1 MDAMLRLREA
11 IEFPFRSPGWP
22 RKLAIGSALS
32 ALPALVFVLL
42 GYVHAVDILK
52 SSLISAPLGLLYFL
66 IWGHAF
72 YVFRAAYHQEEP
84 QLLAWGRWADLFYR
98 GFVIFVVGMAYGLLP
113 LLLIAI
119 GIGVLYRGGWW
130 LFTGLLFLMIG
141 MLAFLLVAFFFPMGI
156 GQYARWNRI
165 EAAFY
170 IPSLLRAI
178 RYVLVEYVALFL
190 ISLAVL
196 LALGFLATIP
206 YLGPV
211 LATSL
216 SFYLTLV
223 LAKLFGEVCG
233 MARGEA

>member
-1 MDAMLRLREA
+1 MLRLREA
-11 IEFPFRSPGWP
+11 IEFPFRCPGWP
-22 RKLAIGSALS
+22 RKLAIGGALS
-32 ALPALVFVLL
+32 ALPALVFTLL
-42 GYVHAVDILK
+42 GYVHEVDILK

-66 IWGHAF
+66 IWGYAF
-72 YVFRAAYHQEEP
+72 YIFRAAYHQEEI
-84 QLLAWGRWADLFYR
+84 QLLAWDRWADLFYR
-98 GFVIFVVGMAYGLLP
+98 GFVIFVVQMAYGLLP
-113 LLLIAI
+113 LLLMAI

-130 LFTGLLFLMIG
+130 LFTGLLLLMVG

-170 IPSLLRAI
+170 LPSLLRAI
-178 RYVLVEYVALFL
+178 RYVLVEYIALFL
-190 ISLAVL
+190 ISLAVFL
-196 LALGFLATIP
+196 TLGFMATIP

-216 SFYLTLV
+216 SFYLALV

-233 MARGEA
+233 MAKGEA

>member
-1 MDAMLRLREA
+1 MLRLREA
-11 IEFPFRSPGWP
+11 IEFPFRCPGWP
-22 RKLAIGSALS
+22 RKLAIGGALS
-32 ALPALVFVLL
+32 ALPALVFTLL

-66 IWGHAF
+66 IWGYAF
-72 YVFRAAYHQEEP
+72 YIFRAAYHQEEIR
-84 QLLAWGRWADLFYR
+84 LLSWDRWADLFYR
-98 GFVIFVVGMAYGLLP
+98 GFVIFVVQMAYGLLP
-113 LLLIAI
+113 LLLMAI

-130 LFTGLLFLMIG
+130 LFTGLLLLMVG

-170 IPSLLRAI
+170 LPSLLRAI

-190 ISLAVL
+190 ISLAVFL
-196 LALGFLATIP
+196 TLGFMATIP

-211 LATSL
+211 LATCL
-216 SFYLTLV
+216 SFYLALV